1 MFIGTFFPYCFHI
14 CLIFFPVS
22 DFPWFSPSIGCT
34 PAKHF
39 LCFPHKEHSPPLQPI
54 PADSWQVLCITNTT
68 MPSPDEQL
76 RQSSG
81 FLARM
86 VLYYGTFSPR
96 AEAGLGCFFFFS
108 LFFYTAPYY
117 SRLWSTEKSNTQ
129 CAFFFFSLLK
139 PTFIIANLFLL
150 HCVAGD
156 RYQAKKMSPL
166 LTMGFPSLLNFK

>member
-1 MFIGTFFPYCFHI
+1 
-14 CLIFFPVS
+14 
-22 DFPWFSPSIGCT
+22 
-34 PAKHF
+34 
-39 LCFPHKEHSPPLQPI
+39 
-54 PADSWQVLCITNTT
+54 

-86 VLYYGTFSPR
+86 VLYYGTLSPR
-96 AEAGLGCFFFFS
+96 AEAGLGCFFFFPS
-108 LFFYTAPYY
+108 SFILFHITLGFEVQRKATLNVP
-117 SRLWSTEKSNTQ
+117 
-129 CAFFFFSLLK
+129 FFFFLLK

-150 HCVAGD
+150 CCVAGD

>member
-22 DFPWFSPSIGCT
+22 DFPWFSPSTGCT
-34 PAKHF
+34 PARHF
-39 LCFPHKEHSPPLQPI
+39 LCLPHKEHPSPLQPI
-54 PADSWQVLCITNTT
+54 PVDSWQVLCILNTT
-68 MPSPDEQL
+68 MPSPHEQL

-81 FLARM
+81 FLART
-86 VLYYGTFSPR
+86 VLYYGTLSPR
-96 AEAGLGCFFFFS
+96 AEAGLCCFFS
-108 LFFYTAPYY
+108 LSSFILFHITPGFEVQRKATVDVP
-117 SRLWSTEKSNTQ
+117 
-129 CAFFFFSLLK
+129 FFFLLK

-150 HCVAGD
+150 CCVAGD